1 MTLSD
6 TDRALALVRS
16 TGAIRPRD
24 LASAGISPRLLGRL
38 MDRGLVERVGRGLYR
53 ANPAQVTQNHGLV
66 LAAQAVPGGVVC
78 LLSALRFHGLTTQLP
93 FEVWMA
99 IDRHAAKPR
108 ARFPQLRIMR
118 FSGSSFSEGVDE
130 HLVEGV
136 NVRVYSAAKT
146 VVDCFKFRNKIGI
159 DVAVE
164 ALRDCR
170 EAGLCD
176 DADLLRYAT
185 ACRMRTVMQPYVE
198 GVG

>member
-1 MTLSD
+1 
-6 TDRALALVRS
+6 
-16 TGAIRPRD
+16 
-24 LASAGISPRLLGRL
+24 
-38 MDRGLVERVGRGLYR
+38 
-53 ANPAQVTQNHGLV
+53 
-66 LAAQAVPGGVVC
+66 
-78 LLSALRFHGLTTQLP
+78 
-93 FEVWMA
+93 
-99 IDRHAAKPR
+99 
-108 ARFPQLRIMR
+108 MR

>member
-1 MTLSD
+1 M
-6 TDRALALVRS
+6 
-16 TGAIRPRD
+16 
-24 LASAGISPRLLGRL
+24 
-38 MDRGLVERVGRGLYR
+38 
-53 ANPAQVTQNHGLV
+53 
-66 LAAQAVPGGVVC
+66 VC
-78 LLSALRFHGLTTQLP
+78 LLGALRLHGLTTQLP

-108 ARFPQLRIMR
+108 VRFPQLRIMR
-118 FSGSSFSEGVDE
+118 FSRSSFSEGVDE
-130 HLVEGV
+130 HLIEGV

-146 VVDCFKFRNKIGI
+146 VVDCYKFRNRIGV

-170 EAGLCD
+170 GAGHCD